1 MGFLSGMLRPQASA
15 SWAPTDDRWYLPGGA
30 FYGGAGGFPPGSD
43 QAMRIMT
50 VYNCVKVLY
59 NCVSQMPCH
68 LMQEVDGMKSKAKDD
83 YRYRLLYKRPNSW
96 MTAPNFWGMAV
107 VNVALRGNFYAFKVG
122 IPGGKVFQLIPI
134 PTDNVTK
141 VEQNKDYSITY
152 HVKNSDGTIKPY
164 HQSQIMHIRGMYSNG
179 VVGINPMEY
188 AAMSLG
194 LSLSSEKFLSQYY
207 AKGFMST
214 AVIKHPLALNGPTY
228 SNLKAVFKQKYEGIG
243 SEQNRGFMF
252 LDEGMDIVFP
262 PIKLV
267 DAQFLE
273 LGRFNEAQICG
284 MFGVPLILVQAGDT
298 PATFASSSQFKQS
311 FVDFTLAPI
320 AVNFETSIDRDLL
333 TESEQDRLY
342 SKFNMGSLLRGNM
355 KERFDAYSVG
365 INSCFMNPNMAME
378 LEDWNGYEGGEVF
391 ATRTSTIKQDGKIEE
406 SGADSDEDKG
416 KGKGK
421 KK

>member
-1 MGFLSGMLRPQASA
+1 MGIMSGMLRPQASA
-15 SWAPTDDRWYLPGGA
+15 SWPATDDRWFYPGGA
-30 FYGGAGGFPPGSD
+30 FYGDIAASVGQD

-50 VYNCVKVLY
+50 VYNCAKVLY

-83 YRYRLLYKRPNSW
+83 YRYKLLGKRPNSW

-107 VNVALRGNFYAFKVG
+107 VNVSLRGNFYAFKFG
-122 IPGGKVFQLIPI
+122 LEGGKVYQLIPI
-134 PTDNVTK
+134 PTDSVTN

-152 HVKNSDGTIKPY
+152 HIKDSKGVIRQYP
-164 HQSQIMHIRGMYSNG
+164 QSRIMHIRGMYSNG
-179 VVGINPMEY
+179 VVGINPIEY
-188 AAMSLG
+188 ARGSLG
-194 LSLSSEKFLSQYY
+194 LSMSSEKFLSQYF
-207 AKGFMST
+207 AKGVQPS
-214 AVIKHPLALNGPTY
+214 AVIKHPLALNASAY
-228 SNLKAVFKQKYEGIG
+228 SNMRAVFKKKYEGIG
-243 SEQNRGFMF
+243 SDQNRGFMF
-252 LDEGMDIVFP
+252 LDEGMDIIFP

-284 MFGVPLILVQAGDT
+284 MFGVPLIMVQAGDT
-298 PATFASSSQFKQS
+298 PATYASSSQFKQS

-355 KERFDAYSVG
+355 AERFAAYSIG
-365 INSCFMNPNMAME
+365 INTEFLSPNEARS
-378 LEDWNGYEGGEVF
+378 LEDLNRYDGGDEYR
-391 ATRTSTIKQDGKIEE
+391 TRTSTVKRDSKADE
-406 SGADSDEDKG
+406 SGAGSDDDKEDNENET
-416 KGKGK
+416 
-421 KK
+421 